1 MKVDVDCKERIKI
14 ALTFLLQSYKVLM
27 GSMVLLFVPR
37 DCGDHVCSITDNM
50 YNNDTNNVAGL
61 SFNFITVLAFAA
73 IYAAELRRENWCVH
87 NFDID
92 HNVSDNH
99 LAIILKDKPDLLSQ
113 LHFHNRVYKNVTVGG
128 LFIFLINFIISNTIL
143 YNDSVFWTVGLAPY
157 SSYMILVLMKLYN
170 CYYIAGHSIAN
181 DKALS
186 SYMTEFSSFNV
197 IDVDMLEDGDVA
209 GNVAGN
215 VAGDIEA
222 GESKQDSGPAA
233 PLPIMMPVPLII

>member
-37 DCGDHVCSITDNM
+37 DCGDHVCSITDNV

-73 IYAAELRRENWCVH
+73 IYMAELRRENWCVH

-92 HNVSDNH
+92 HNVSDNN
-99 LAIILKDKPDLLSQ
+99 LAIILKDKPKLLSD
-113 LHFHNRVYKNVTVGG
+113 LHYHNKVYKNFTIGG
-128 LFIFLINFIISNTIL
+128 LIIFLINFIISNTIL

-170 CYYIAGHSIAN
+170 CYYIAAHSIAN

-186 SYMTEFSSFNV
+186 AYMTEFSSFNV

-209 GNVAGN
+209 G
-215 VAGDIEA
+215 DIEA
-222 GESKQDSGPAA
+222 GEEKKDSGPAA
-233 PLPIMMPVPLII
+233 PLPIMMPMPIVI